1 MMEIIGRFKS
11 EFQTILVTTDKLF
24 LSKWLKRIKRLNSQ
38 VWDYMFPKL
47 LETFYLLLWICLL
60 QYRNTLMVPTAIT
73 LMVSEEPLIFV
84 TFLERFQVS
93 SSQIQ
98 SIFFHF
104 GNLMVLKETKTNW
117 VSCFKKMS
125 FNLLNTLILSEYLVK
140 FFICC
145 AKESYW
151 KICIRILNHSFYL

>member
-1 MMEIIGRFKS
+1 MMEIIGIFKS

-84 TFLERFQVS
+84 KFLERFQVS
-93 SSQIQ
+93 PSQIQ

-104 GNLMVLKETKTNW
+104 GNLMVLIMLSWVLSW
-117 VSCFKKMS
+117 VSEGF
-125 FNLLNTLILSEYLVK
+125 LSKVCSHN
-140 FFICC
+140 FH
-145 AKESYW
+145 
-151 KICIRILNHSFYL
+151 KIHRITPKPEFLF

>member
-1 MMEIIGRFKS
+1 MMEIIGKFKS

-84 TFLERFQVS
+84 KFLERFQVS

-104 GNLMVLKETKTNW
+104 GNLMVLIMFSWVLSW
-117 VSCFKKMS
+117 VSEGF
-125 FNLLNTLILSEYLVK
+125 LSKVCSHN
-140 FFICC
+140 FH
-145 AKESYW
+145 
-151 KICIRILNHSFYL
+151 KIHRITPKPEFLF